1 MSGERV
7 HELMAVKLHE
17 DVPFEVRCLFA
28 VAQGIACYGYLF
40 YPIYALASEQMT
52 RVAETSIRHKYRIE
66 GGTKHKKTSYRQ
78 KVEYFQEQGVIL
90 EHGAI
95 WWGDIKDMRDDAS
108 PPQDHITAMPQDAIH
123 RASTLARKLN
133 NMFAPK

>member
-1 MSGERV
+1 MSEEQRPECQYRFKEITTENWLKLDPIMVTAFSGLTGAERV
-7 HELMAVKLHE
+7 YELMAVKLHE
-17 DVPFEVRCLFA
+17 DVPFEVRRLFA

-78 KVEYFQEQGVIL
+78 KRPLIG
-90 EHGAI
+90 
-95 WWGDIKDMRDDAS
+95 R
-108 PPQDHITAMPQDAIH
+108 
-123 RASTLARKLN
+123 N
-133 NMFAPK
+133 